1 MLTNSCLKY
10 RIVSAYEDKV
20 LGRSENGEIFGG
32 LQNKTFPQFIDHIL
46 KEWRGHQCNEHWQPQ
61 YMHCDFCEIN
71 YDIIG
76 RVESLEDDLNYI
88 AHMNNFTTL
97 LPEDKNKFH
106 VHPSGGERFSPA
118 PDLSKSDLMKRRK
131 KTEKVKHYFKLLNSS
146 QLNGLYNMYQ
156 IDFEI
161 FGYTEKPYVQR
172 YMNKQ

>member
-1 MLTNSCLKY
+1 MNY

-32 LQNKTFPQFIDHIL
+32 MKNKTFPQFVDHIL

-97 LPEDKNKFH
+97 LPEDRNKFH
-106 VHPSGGERFSPA
+106 VHPSGGARFSPA
-118 PDLSKSDLMKRRK
+118 PDLSKSDLMKKRK
-131 KTEKVKHYFKLLNSS
+131 KTEKVIHYFRLLNSS
-146 QLNGLYNMYQ
+146 QLNGLYSMYQ
-156 IDFEI
+156 LDFEI

-172 YMNKQ
+172 KMNKK

>member
-1 MLTNSCLKY
+1 MQ

-32 LQNKTFPQFIDHIL
+32 LGNKTFPQFVDYIL
-46 KEWRGHQCNEHWQPQ
+46 TEWTYPQCNEHWQPQ

-76 RVESLEDDLNYI
+76 RVESLEDDLNYV
-88 AHMNNFTTL
+88 AYMNNFTTL
-97 LPEDKNKFH
+97 LPKDKNKFH
-106 VHPSGGERFSPA
+106 VNPSGGERFSPA
-118 PDLSKSDLMKRRK
+118 PDNSKTDLMKNRN
-131 KTEKVKHYFKLLNSS
+131 KTETVIRYFKLLNLS

-172 YMNKQ
+172 DMNNQ

>member
-1 MLTNSCLKY
+1 MNY

-32 LQNKTFPQFIDHIL
+32 LGNKTFPQFVDYIL
-46 KEWRGHQCNEHWQPQ
+46 KEWTRHQCNEHWQPQ

-71 YDIIG
+71 YFIIG

-97 LPEDKNKFH
+97 LPKDKNKFH
-106 VHPSGGERFSPA
+106 VHPSGGERFSPV
-118 PDLSKSDLMKRRK
+118 PDISKSDLMKNRN
-131 KTEKVKHYFKLLNSS
+131 KTETVIRYFKLLNLS

-172 YMNKQ
+172 DMNNQ